1 MVQDISRRQ
10 FLRGSSA
17 AALTAAS
24 AGALSLSPSPA
35 QAEVVTISLLLTAL
49 IASKQ
54 IYEIAVT
61 DPQNRQNLRELGAN
75 MEQFAQQQDE
85 ILSELQGMQIYL
97 RQELRD
103 AFLNEDLRDLKTLAG
118 QLTMYSEIGA
128 DEDTLDVAASHAN
141 MVVSR
146 LGQYDSYAAFPALA
160 NACAIQMAFHKMRGA
175 SALEMREILRQ
186 QQRALGQWADFLP
199 DAGIE
204 LHVDKVS
211 DGFKVWRQYEYS
223 ADLNE
228 GTRQLREDDIIT
240 TIDGQS
246 TKDMSEETFQDLLKG
261 PHGSL
266 VNLGIKRGAAE
277 FTARVEREFQ
287 PSDLDKDGNVPL
299 KSLDQ
304 DIHDLY
310 ERLSPQISYLESMDE
325 RSFDV
330 AEYIYRYYVGDDRY
344 YRAEDIS
351 ISLNLSNENAI
362 RLEQHRR
369 NMARDVCE
377 PGKFQNNNCGDLRY
391 RYTYNR
397 RDKVLIYPEMANWAG
412 ARTGCLV
419 NDHDEYEYWSE
430 YQVDR
435 YINGRE
441 QCLQSHF
448 ESKVE
453 DHNRD
458 LAKLRKLLDLKLS
471 MMILADSAL
480 KLDLQIQY
488 DIDTGMSPDAP
499 YIQSLRSIAT
509 PRP

>member
-1 MVQDISRRQ
+1 MNKDISRRQ
-10 FLRGSSA
+10 FLRGGSA

-24 AGALSLSPSPA
+24 AGAFALAPKPA
-35 QAEVVTISLLLTAL
+35 QAEVITISLLLTAI

-54 IYEIAVT
+54 IYEITVT
-61 DPQNRQNLRELGAN
+61 DPRDRQNLRELGAN
-75 MEQFAQQQDE
+75 LEQFAQQQDE

-160 NACAIQMAFHKMRGA
+160 NACAVQLAFQKMRGA

-204 LHVDKVS
+204 LHIDKVS

-223 ADLNE
+223 ADLSE

-240 TIDGQS
+240 SIDGQS
-246 TKDMSEETFQDLLKG
+246 TKEMTEETFQDLLKG
-261 PHGSL
+261 PHGSI
-266 VNLGIKRGAAE
+266 VNLGIKRGAAN

-287 PSDLDKDGNVPL
+287 PSDLNEDGNVPL
-299 KSLDQ
+299 RALDQ

-310 ERLSPQISYLESMDE
+310 ERLAPQIRYLETMDE
-325 RSFDV
+325 RSFDI
-330 AEYIYRYYVGDDRY
+330 AEYIHRYYVGENRY
-344 YRAEDIS
+344 YNAEDIT
-351 ISLNLSNENAI
+351 ISLNLSNENAVN
-362 RLEQHRR
+362 LEQHRR
-369 NMARDVCE
+369 SMVRDVCE
-377 PGKFQNNNCGDLRY
+377 PGEFRNNNCGDLRY

-397 RDKVLIYPEMANWAG
+397 RDKVLIYPKMANWAG
-412 ARTGCLV
+412 TRTGCLI
-419 NDHDEYEYWSE
+419 NDHDDYEYWPE

-435 YINGRE
+435 YVNGRE

-448 ESKVE
+448 EGKVE

-458 LAKLRKLLDLKLS
+458 LAKLRKLLDLKLA

-488 DIDTGMSPDAP
+488 DIDTGMAPDAP
-499 YIQSLRSIAT
+499 YRQSLRSVPA